1 MFAPEGCKKG
11 VPSVIVSS
19 LQKTRKR
26 VLLMTNLQEKRAH
39 FNPKVVITNK
49 AGQVSVDGGA
59 ILIKEFLHQI
69 KFQKLVDRFI
79 HFRKKRSNSDH
90 SFEKI
95 LELVLLQNC
104 AGYEKDKA
112 NNVLKSDP
120 AFNYLLD
127 TEQSASQSTISRFWN
142 DLPDDILEGI
152 ENLIDYLNDGSRF
165 ARQQTELVIDIDSTH
180 FDTFG
185 KQENT
190 DYNAHYG
197 TYGYHPL
204 VAYDGVH
211 GDFLKSELRP
221 GNVYTSAGS
230 ETFIKDLLEHVHAQ
244 SSFLHGIV
252 LRADSGFASP
262 KVYQICED
270 QLTDYLIRLKSNA
283 RLKALANQEM
293 EEIHNSDYTKTAR
306 HYFDL
311 DYKAGSWTHSRRVS
325 VLAERPAGELFYRY
339 TFVVTS
345 FSKNI
350 SCEYIIN
357 AYKKR
362 GTMENYI
369 KEAKNGFFM
378 GKTDSTKFQTNRAR
392 MLVSQLAYTLMH
404 ILKNN
409 CLPKEASTS
418 TMATIRHRL
427 MKVAVK
433 IVRHARKIYYNLSTS
448 HVYGKDFFE
457 VLNSIQNFQMGVP

>member
-1 MFAPEGCKKG
+1 M
-11 VPSVIVSS
+11 I
-19 LQKTRKR
+19 
-26 VLLMTNLQEKRAH
+26 NLQEIRAH
-39 FNPKVVITNK
+39 FNKKVEITNN
-49 AGQVSVDGGA
+49 AGQVSVDGGL
-59 ILIKEFLHQI
+59 ILIKEFFHQI
-69 KFQKLVDRFI
+69 NFHKLMDEFI
-79 HFRKKRSNSDH
+79 PFREKRSNSRH
-90 SFEKI
+90 SFKKI
-95 LELVLLQNC
+95 LELVLLQNF
-104 AGYEKDKA
+104 AGYSEDQA
-112 NNVLKSDP
+112 INELKNDP
-120 AFNYLLD
+120 AFNCLLE
-127 TEQSASQSTISRFWN
+127 TEEAASQSTVSRFWN
-142 DLPDDILEGI
+142 ELSDDVLEGI

-165 ARQQTELVIDIDSTH
+165 ARHQTELVIDIDSTH

-204 VAYDGVH
+204 VAYDGIH
-211 GDFLKSELRP
+211 GDFLKAELRP

-230 ETFIKDLLEHVHAQ
+230 DSFIKELLEHVRTQ
-244 SSFLHGIV
+244 SILLNSIV

-262 KVYQICED
+262 EIYEVCED
-270 QLTDYLIRLKSNA
+270 QMTDYLIRLKANA

-293 EEIHNSDYTKTAR
+293 EGIQNDDYTRTDR

-311 DYKAGSWTHSRRVS
+311 DYKAASWRHSRRVS

-345 FSKNI
+345 FSETIPSKDV
-350 SCEYIIN
+350 IN
-357 AYKKR
+357 AYKRR
-362 GTMENYI
+362 GVMENDI

-378 GKTDSTKFQTNRAR
+378 GKTDSTSFQANRAR

-409 CLPKEASTS
+409 CFPQENSTS
-418 TMATIRHRL
+418 TMGTIRHRL

-433 IVRHARKIYYNLSTS
+433 IVHHARKIYYNLSTS
-448 HVYGKDFFE
+448 HVYGKEFFE
-457 VLNSIQNFQMGVP
+457 VLINIQNFQIGLP

>member
-1 MFAPEGCKKG
+1 
-11 VPSVIVSS
+11 
-19 LQKTRKR
+19 
-26 VLLMTNLQEKRAH
+26 MTNLQEKHAH
-39 FNPKVVITNK
+39 FNSNIVITNK
-49 AGQVSVDGGA
+49 AGQVSVDGGL
-59 ILIKEFLHQI
+59 ILIKEFLHQVN
-69 KFQKLVDRFI
+69 FQKLVDQYIPF
-79 HFRKKRSNSDH
+79 KEKRSNSRH
-90 SFEKI
+90 SFKEI
-95 LELVLLQNC
+95 LELVLLQLY
-104 AGYEKDKA
+104 AGYQEDKA
-112 NNVLKSDP
+112 NKELKNDP
-120 AFNYLLD
+120 AFNCLLE
-127 TEQSASQSTISRFWN
+127 TEQSASQPTVSRFWN
-142 DLPDDILEGI
+142 DLSDDVLTGM

-165 ARQQTELVIDIDSTH
+165 ARQQKELVIDIDSTH

-211 GDFLKSELRP
+211 GDFLKAELRP
-221 GNVYTSAGS
+221 GNVYTSTGA
-230 ETFIKDLLEHVHAQ
+230 EIFIKELLDHIRTQ
-244 SSFLHGIV
+244 SSLLNSIV

-262 KVYQICED
+262 AIYRVCEEHM
-270 QLTDYLIRLKSNA
+270 TDYLIRLKSNA

-293 EEIHNSDYTKTAR
+293 EETQSDDYTKSDR

-311 DYKAGSWTHSRRVS
+311 DYKAASWTHSRRVS

-345 FSKNI
+345 FSETIPSK
-350 SCEYIIN
+350 EVIN
-357 AYKKR
+357 AYKRR
-362 GTMENYI
+362 GVMENDI

-378 GKTDSTKFQTNRAR
+378 GKTDSTKFQANRAR

-404 ILKNN
+404 IMKNN
-409 CLPKEASTS
+409 CLPKEAKTS

-433 IVRHARKIYYNLSTS
+433 IVHHARKIYYNLSTS
-448 HVYGKDFFE
+448 HVYGKEFFE
-457 VLNSIQNFQMGVP
+457 VLINIQNFQVGVP